1 MNTEE
6 RKAKQETVLLA
17 LGKCGSI
24 KKACEIAGIER
35 KTFYRWVDT
44 NKAFREAV
52 DEANKE
58 ANDTIDDEIVRRAIE
73 GIEEPLVS
81 MGRVVYD
88 EELVLD
94 KDGEPELDKGGNP
107 KTKRGARIIQKKYS
121 DGLLLALA
129 KSRMKKYRDREDLD
143 LLDQISRQ
151 VAGGTIPIDT
161 KDMTNEEIATL
172 KKIAL
177 EVKKRQEE
185 QEKRL
190 ADDNTNAK

>member
-1 MNTEE
+1 MNNAE
-6 RKAKQETVLLA
+6 RKSKQEIILAA

-24 KKACEIAGIER
+24 KKACEIAR
-35 KTFYRWVDT
+35 VPRRTFYRWVET
-44 NKAFREAV
+44 NKTFREAFE
-52 DEANKE
+52 EANKE

-88 EELVLD
+88 EELVFD
-94 KDGEPELDKGGNP
+94 EGGNP
-107 KTKRGARIIQKKYS
+107 VLDKKGYPVTKRGARIMQRKYS

-177 EVKKRQEE
+177 DVKKRQESGE
-185 QEKRL
+185 TV
-190 ADDNTNAK
+190 N

>member
-1 MNTEE
+1 MRPEE
-6 RKAKQETVLLA
+6 RKAKQELILVT
-17 LGKCGSI
+17 LGKCGSV
-24 KKACEIAGIER
+24 KQACNVAGVDR
-35 KTFYRWVDT
+35 KTFYNWKKSSKT
-44 NKAFREAV
+44 FAEAV
-52 DEANKE
+52 EEADKE

-81 MGRVVYD
+81 MGNVVYD

-94 KDGEPELDKGGNP
+94 ASGEPELDSRGRQ
-107 KTKRGARIIQKKYS
+107 KTKRGARIVHRKYS

-143 LLDQISRQ
+143 LLSEINKRT
-151 VAGGTIPIDT
+151 GGEIPIST

-177 EVKKRQEE
+177 DVKKRQE
-185 QEKRL
+185 QG
-190 ADDNTNAK
+190 